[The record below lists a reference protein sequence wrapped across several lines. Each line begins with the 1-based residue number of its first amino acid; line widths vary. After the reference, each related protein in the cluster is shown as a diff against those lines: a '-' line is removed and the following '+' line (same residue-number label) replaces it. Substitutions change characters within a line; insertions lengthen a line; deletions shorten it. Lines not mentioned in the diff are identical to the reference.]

1 MNLYEFVWGMILGIF
16 LGFVAV
22 LFTVTHYDVQ
32 MQELCRKKEYDF
44 CKPVQ
49 QYEIVFEVLK

>member
-1 MNLYEFVWGMILGIF
+1 MVFGML

-22 LFTVTHYDVQ
+22 LSTVTHYDTQ

-49 QYEIVFEVLK
+49 QYEIVLEEK

>member
-1 MNLYEFVWGMILGIF
+1 MDLWEFLWGMLLGML

-22 LFTVTHYDVQ
+22 LATVTHYDTQ

-49 QYEIVFEVLK
+49 KYEIVLEKEE